1 LIAVNA
7 PIFLFEVC
15 AAINCGSSWGNLGRR
30 PESRGADGPEGSSGS
45 DGWWAE
51 RTLPALGF
59 GLGFGGSRLGGF
71 HGHRI

>member
-30 PESRGADGPEGSSGS
+30 PESRGADGPEGSSESLTPDFPKKTKCKPICMPGS
-45 DGWWAE
+45 SFIHIV
-51 RTLPALGF
+51 T
-59 GLGFGGSRLGGF
+59 
-71 HGHRI
+71 